1 MPAVTTSP
9 AQALADLR
17 VVDVTDLRGALCA
30 RLLADLGADVVRVQP
45 PDLDPAVADGS
56 AHRFRNA
63 NKRAVTLDLRGTEG
77 RERLHQLLEHAD
89 ALVENLGVGEA
100 AAHGVDADEIAAAH
114 PHLIHVA
121 IGDFGRTGPRAG
133 WRLEPLPAF
142 ASSGALHASGFP
154 DLPPCWL
161 PGFLAHDCAS
171 VFAAVGAI
179 AAWMDRRRT
188 GRGQLVDVSVQEA
201 ALSGTNPWSIILSD
215 YVRINP
221 LLPIDGRRN
230 ADATYYV
237 LPAGDGHVRAV
248 LGSERHW
255 QGFLDVL
262 GRPDALEGD
271 EWMTPG
277 FRIMN
282 ADVIRLVAQEAL
294 LDRTR
299 QQVFEQALA
308 AGTPMGVVHTL
319 SEFVG
324 AEQTRARGFFSSVG
338 PAGDTGPFAEAAWK
352 LDATPARVR
361 RPAPAPGADDGGFD
375 PRVLAAPTGAGGLLL
390 DGVRVVEFGVAAVVP
405 EMCWLLS
412 ELGAEVI
419 KIESRAHPDVLRQ
432 TGGADLDCGFAYNAE
447 CRGRE
452 NVALDLTTE
461 RGRELAYELCVGAD
475 IVAENNRGGVMDAWG
490 LGADV
495 LRAANPRLIYVGSQG
510 YGRGGPFGEMQ
521 AFGPL
526 NSAFA
531 GTHLLWNHADSPYP
545 CGTSLN
551 HPDHIAG
558 KLLAIAVLA
567 ALDHRNRTGAG
578 QLIDMAQTEAAAYLM
593 GDRYLEAG
601 RTGVDPVP
609 NGNRSDHQ
617 VPHDVYP
624 AAGDD
629 RWIAIAVPDD
639 AAYRRLVDALGWDGP
654 GDWARV
660 AGRLAARA
668 EIDERLAE
676 WTRSRDPDE
685 ATALLQGAGVSAM
698 TVQGPVDHHADPH
711 LAARQ
716 FIVELEHPAAGPE
729 HHVGNPIRF
738 GRTAVRTAGPSP
750 RLGADTEAV
759 LARVLG
765 LAADEIADLIDR
777 GVCR

>member
-1 MPAVTTSP
+1 M
-9 AQALADLR
+9 D
-17 VVDVTDLRGALCA
+17 
-30 RLLADLGADVVRVQP
+30 
-45 PDLDPAVADGS
+45 
-56 AHRFRNA
+56 
-63 NKRAVTLDLRGTEG
+63 
-77 RERLHQLLEHAD
+77 
-89 ALVENLGVGEA
+89 EA
-100 AAHGVDADEIAAAH
+100 AAHGLDADEIAAAH

-154 DLPPCWL
+154 DRPPCWL

-171 VFAAVGAI
+171 VFAAFGAV

-221 LLPIDGRRN
+221 QLPTEGRRN

-282 ADVIRLVAQEAL
+282 ADVIRLVAQESL

-299 QQVFEQALA
+299 QEVFEQALA

-319 SEFVG
+319 SEFVA
-324 AEQTRARGFFSSVG
+324 AEQTRARGFFSSAG
-338 PAGDTGPFAEAAWK
+338 PAGADGPFAEAAWK

-361 RPAPAPGADDGGFD
+361 RPAPEPGADDGGFE
-375 PRVLAAPTGAGGLLL
+375 PRTPVAPTGQSGLLL

-461 RGRELAYELCVGAD
+461 RGRDLAYELCVGAD

-495 LRAANPRLIYVGSQG
+495 LRAAQPPPDLRRLAGVRAGRSIRRDAGLRAAQLGVRRYAPAVEPRRLPLSLRDLAQPPRPHRGEALGDRRARCARSPG
-510 YGRGGPFGEMQ
+510 AHGGRPDDRHGPDRGGGLPDGRPVPRGGSDRRRSGAERQ
-521 AFGPL
+521 PQRPSGAPRRVPSG
-526 NSAFA
+526 
-531 GTHLLWNHADSPYP
+531 GRR
-545 CGTSLN
+545 SLDRDRGARRRCVRA
-551 HPDHIAG
+551 PRRRG
-558 KLLAIAVLA
+558 RLG
-567 ALDHRNRTGAG
+567 RT
-578 QLIDMAQTEAAAYLM
+578 
-593 GDRYLEAG
+593 RHLEAPRG
-601 RTGVDPVP
+601 APRRP
-609 NGNRSDHQ
+609 RR
-617 VPHDVYP
+617 
-624 AAGDD
+624 D
-629 RWIAIAVPDD
+629 R
-639 AAYRRLVDALGWDGP
+639 R
-654 GDWARV
+654 
-660 AGRLAARA
+660 AARRMDPFA
-668 EIDERLAE
+668 ATP
-676 WTRSRDPDE
+676 TRPPPCCKPPVSR
-685 ATALLQGAGVSAM
+685 
-698 TVQGPVDHHADPH
+698 
-711 LAARQ
+711 R
-716 FIVELEHPAAGPE
+716 
-729 HHVGNPIRF
+729 
-738 GRTAVRTAGPSP
+738 
-750 RLGADTEAV
+750 
-759 LARVLG
+759 
-765 LAADEIADLIDR
+765 
-777 GVCR
+777 